1 MAGILSA
8 ILGATSGA
16 GKFQMAVGA
25 YYGGFK
31 GTYWNYYGFGT
42 SGAFNSMGGS
52 LAPAIFKGQTVD
64 AVYSV
69 DDNINMSWPVAI
81 QIASDQP
88 IGFVNALTMGGSR
101 YVLTT
106 YAQDYK
112 SNAAV
117 TINIA
122 TATFTVASTTG
133 ISTGTPVQ
141 FTTGGALPTG
151 LTASI
156 KYYARDVTATTFKV
170 SSTIGGAAITL
181 SGTQSGAHTAYW
193 NIYSVFGF
201 PTATA
206 SNKTGGRVPFYP
218 TISIANP
225 AVVTSTSHGLANGRR
240 VIFQTTAALPTGITA
255 TTVYFVVNAAA
266 NTFQISATSGGAAI
280 ATSGTQSGTHTCLEV
295 VDVTA
300 E

>member
-1 MAGILSA
+1 MLHYARQMMV
-8 ILGATSGA
+8 SGA
-16 GKFQMAVGA
+16 AKFQMAVGV
-25 YYGGFK
+25 YTGGFK
-31 GTYWNYYGFGT
+31 STYWAYYGFGAY
-42 SGAFNSMGGS
+42 GAGITIGGS
-52 LAPAIFKGQTVD
+52 LVPATFKGQTVD

-69 DDNINMSWPVAI
+69 DDNINTAWPVAI

-88 IGFVNALTMGGSR
+88 IGFVSALTLGGTR

-122 TATFTVASTTG
+122 TATFTVSSTTG
-133 ISTGTPVQ
+133 ITTGTPVQ

-151 LTASI
+151 LSAST

-170 SSTIGGAAITL
+170 SATIGGAAITL
-181 SGTQSGAHTAYW
+181 SGTQSGTHTAYW
-193 NIYSVFGF
+193 NIYTTFSVATG
-201 PTATA
+201 TA

-218 TISIANP
+218 AISVAAP
-225 AVVTSTSHGLANGRR
+225 AVLTSTGHGLVNGKR
-240 VIFQTTAALPTGITA
+240 VIFQTTGALPTGITA
-255 TTVYFVVNAAA
+255 NTVYFVVNAAA
-266 NTFQISATSGGAAI
+266 DTFQISATSGGAALP
-280 ATSGTQSGTHTCLEV
+280 TSGSQSGTHTCLEV
-295 VDVTA
+295 VDVTV

>member
-1 MAGILSA
+1 MLHYARQMMV
-8 ILGATSGA
+8 SGA
-16 GKFQMAVGA
+16 AKFQMAVGV
-25 YYGGFK
+25 YTSGFK
-31 GTYWNYYGFGT
+31 SVYWTYYGFGT
-42 SGAFNSMGGS
+42 SGAINAMGG
-52 LAPAIFKGQTVD
+52 LLVPATFKGQTVD

-69 DDNINMSWPVAI
+69 DDNVSAAWPVAI
-81 QIASDQP
+81 QIGGDQP
-88 IGFVNALTMGGSR
+88 TGFANALTLGGTR

-112 SNAAV
+112 STAAV

-122 TATFTVASTTG
+122 TATFTVPSTTG
-133 ISTGTPVQ
+133 IATGTPVQ

-151 LTASI
+151 LTAST

-170 SSTIGGAAITL
+170 SATIGGAAITL

-218 TISIANP
+218 TISVANP
-225 AVVTSTSHGLANGRR
+225 AVVTSTSHGLANGKR
-240 VIFQTTAALPTGITA
+240 VIFQTTGALPTGITA
-255 TTVYFVVNAAA
+255 NIVYFIVNAAA

-280 ATSGTQSGTHTCLEV
+280 ATSGTQSGTQICLEV
-295 VDVTA
+295 VDVTV

>member
-1 MAGILSA
+1 MLHYARQMMV
-8 ILGATSGA
+8 SGA
-16 GKFQMAVGA
+16 AKFQMAVGV
-25 YYGGFK
+25 YTSGFK
-31 GTYWNYYGFGT
+31 GVYWSYYGFGT
-42 SGAFNSMGGS
+42 SGPINAMGG
-52 LAPAIFKGQTVD
+52 LLVPATFKGQTVD

-69 DDNINMSWPVAI
+69 DDNINATWPVAV
-81 QIASDQP
+81 QIGSDQP
-88 IGFVNALTMGGSR
+88 IGFVSALTLGGTR

-112 SNAAV
+112 SSAAV

-122 TATFTVASTTG
+122 TATFTVPSTTG
-133 ISTGTPVQ
+133 ITTGTPVQ

-151 LTASI
+151 VTAST

-170 SSTIGGAAITL
+170 SATIGGAAITL
-181 SGTQSGAHTAYW
+181 SGTQSGTHTAYW

-218 TISIANP
+218 TISIASP
-225 AVVTSTSHGLANGRR
+225 AVVTSTSHGLANGKR
-240 VIFQTTAALPTGITA
+240 VIFQTTGVLPTGITA
-255 TTVYFVVNAAA
+255 NTVYFVVNAAA

-280 ATSGTQSGTHTCLEV
+280 ATSGTQSGTQICLEV
-295 VDVTA
+295 VDVVV

>member
-1 MAGILSA
+1 MLHYARQMMV
-8 ILGATSGA
+8 SGA
-16 GKFQMAVGA
+16 AKFQMAVGV
-25 YYGGFK
+25 YTSGFK
-31 GTYWNYYGFGT
+31 GVYWSYYGFGT
-42 SGAFNSMGGS
+42 SGPINAMGG
-52 LAPAIFKGQTVD
+52 LLVPATFKGQTVD

-69 DDNINMSWPVAI
+69 DDNINATWPVAV
-81 QIASDQP
+81 QIGSDQP
-88 IGFVNALTMGGSR
+88 IGFVSALTLGGTR
-101 YVLTT
+101 FGLTT
-106 YAQDYK
+106 YTQDYK
-112 SNAAV
+112 SSAAV

-122 TATFTVASTTG
+122 TATFTVPSTTG
-133 ISTGTPVQ
+133 ITTGTPVQ

-151 LTASI
+151 LAAST

-170 SSTIGGAAITL
+170 SATIGGAAITL

-240 VIFQTTAALPTGITA
+240 VIFQTTGALPTGITA
-255 TTVYFVVNAAA
+255 NTVYFVVNAAA

-280 ATSGTQSGTHTCLEV
+280 ATSGTQSGTQICLEV
-295 VDVTA
+295 VDVTV

>member
-1 MAGILSA
+1 MLHYARQMMV
-8 ILGATSGA
+8 SGA
-16 GKFQMAVGA
+16 AKFQMAVGV
-25 YYGGFK
+25 YTSGFK
-31 GTYWNYYGFGT
+31 GVYWTYYGFGT
-42 SGAFNSMGGS
+42 SGLINAMGG
-52 LAPAIFKGQTVD
+52 LLVPATFKGQTVD

-69 DDNINMSWPVAI
+69 DDNINASWPVAI
-81 QIASDQP
+81 QIGSDQP
-88 IGFVNALTMGGSR
+88 IGFVSALTLGGTR

-106 YAQDYK
+106 YTQDYK
-112 SNAAV
+112 SSAAV

-122 TATFTVASTTG
+122 TATFTVPSTTG
-133 ISTGTPVQ
+133 ITTGTPVQ

-151 LTASI
+151 LTAST

-170 SSTIGGAAITL
+170 SATIGGAAITL
-181 SGTQSGAHTAYW
+181 SGTQSGTHTAYW

-218 TISIANP
+218 AISIANP
-225 AVVTSTSHGLANGRR
+225 AVVTSTSHGLANGKR
-240 VIFQTTAALPTGITA
+240 VIFQTTGALPTGISA
-255 TTVYFVVNAAA
+255 NTVYFVVNAAA

-280 ATSGTQSGTHTCLEV
+280 ATSGTQSGTQICLEV
-295 VDVTA
+295 VDVTV

>member
-1 MAGILSA
+1 MLHYARQMMV
-8 ILGATSGA
+8 SGA
-16 GKFQMAVGA
+16 AKFQMAVGV
-25 YYGGFK
+25 YTSGFK
-31 GTYWNYYGFGT
+31 GVYWSYYGFGT
-42 SGAFNSMGGS
+42 SGPINAMGG
-52 LAPAIFKGQTVD
+52 LLVPATFKGQTVD

-69 DDNINMSWPVAI
+69 DDNINATWPVAV
-81 QIASDQP
+81 QIGSDQP
-88 IGFVNALTMGGSR
+88 IGFVSALTLGGTR

-106 YAQDYK
+106 YTQDYK
-112 SNAAV
+112 SSAAV

-122 TATFTVASTTG
+122 TATFTVPSTTG
-133 ISTGTPVQ
+133 ITTGTPVQ

-151 LTASI
+151 LTAST

-170 SSTIGGAAITL
+170 SATIGGAAITL

-225 AVVTSTSHGLANGRR
+225 AVVTSTSHGLANGKR
-240 VIFQTTAALPTGITA
+240 VILQTTGALPTGITA
-255 TTVYFVVNAAA
+255 NTVYFVVNAAA

-280 ATSGTQSGTHTCLEV
+280 ATSGTQSGTQICLEV
-295 VDVTA
+295 VDVTV

>member
-1 MAGILSA
+1 MLHYARQMMV
-8 ILGATSGA
+8 SGA
-16 GKFQMAVGA
+16 AKFQMAVGV
-25 YYGGFK
+25 YTSGFK
-31 GTYWNYYGFGT
+31 GVYWSYYGFGT
-42 SGAFNSMGGS
+42 SGPINAMGG
-52 LAPAIFKGQTVD
+52 LLVPATFKGQTVD

-69 DDNINMSWPVAI
+69 DDNINATWPVAV
-81 QIASDQP
+81 QIGSDQP
-88 IGFVNALTMGGSR
+88 IGFISALTLGGTR

-106 YAQDYK
+106 YTQDYK
-112 SNAAV
+112 SSAAV

-122 TATFTVASTTG
+122 TATFTVPSTTG
-133 ISTGTPVQ
+133 ITTGTPVQ

-151 LTASI
+151 LAAST

-170 SSTIGGAAITL
+170 SATIGGAAITL

-240 VIFQTTAALPTGITA
+240 VIFQTTGALPTGITA
-255 TTVYFVVNAAA
+255 NTVYFVVNAAA

-280 ATSGTQSGTHTCLEV
+280 ATSGTQSGTQICLEV
-295 VDVTA
+295 VDVTV

>member
-1 MAGILSA
+1 MLHYARQMMV
-8 ILGATSGA
+8 SGA
-16 GKFQMAVGA
+16 AKFQMAVGV
-25 YYGGFK
+25 YTSGFK
-31 GTYWNYYGFGT
+31 GVYWSYYGFGT
-42 SGAFNSMGGS
+42 SGPINAMGGS
-52 LAPAIFKGQTVD
+52 LVPATFKGQTVD

-69 DDNINMSWPVAI
+69 DDNINATWPVAV
-81 QIASDQP
+81 QIGSDQP
-88 IGFVNALTMGGSR
+88 IGFVSALTLGGTR

-106 YAQDYK
+106 YTQDYK
-112 SNAAV
+112 SSAAV

-122 TATFTVASTTG
+122 TATFTVPSTTG
-133 ISTGTPVQ
+133 ITTGTPVQ

-151 LTASI
+151 LIAST

-170 SSTIGGAAITL
+170 SATIGGAAITL
-181 SGTQSGAHTAYW
+181 SGTQSGTHTAYW

-218 TISIANP
+218 AISIANP

-240 VIFQTTAALPTGITA
+240 VIFQTTGALPTGITA
-255 TTVYFVVNAAA
+255 NTVYFVINAAA

-280 ATSGTQSGTHTCLEV
+280 ATSGTQSGTQICLEV
-295 VDVTA
+295 VDVTV

>member
-1 MAGILSA
+1 MLHYARQMMV
-8 ILGATSGA
+8 SGA
-16 GKFQMAVGA
+16 AKFQMAVGV
-25 YYGGFK
+25 YTSGFK
-31 GTYWNYYGFGT
+31 GVYWTYYGFGT
-42 SGAFNSMGGS
+42 SGPINAMGG
-52 LAPAIFKGQTVD
+52 LLVPATFKGRTVD

-69 DDNINMSWPVAI
+69 DDNINATWPVAI
-81 QIASDQP
+81 QIGSDQP
-88 IGFVNALTMGGSR
+88 IGFVTALTLGGTR

-106 YAQDYK
+106 YTQDYK
-112 SNAAV
+112 SSAAV

-122 TATFTVASTTG
+122 TATFTVPSTTG
-133 ISTGTPVQ
+133 ITTGTPVQ

-151 LTASI
+151 LTAST

-170 SSTIGGAAITL
+170 SATIGGAAITL

-225 AVVTSTSHGLANGRR
+225 AVVTSTSHGLVNGKR
-240 VIFQTTAALPTGITA
+240 VIFQTTGALPTGITA
-255 TTVYFVVNAAA
+255 NTVYFVVNAAA

-280 ATSGTQSGTHTCLEV
+280 ATSGTQSGTQICLEV
-295 VDVTA
+295 VDVTV

>member
-1 MAGILSA
+1 MLHYARQMMV
-8 ILGATSGA
+8 SGA
-16 GKFQMAVGA
+16 AKFQMAVGV
-25 YYGGFK
+25 YTSGFK
-31 GTYWNYYGFGT
+31 SVYWTYYGFGT
-42 SGAFNSMGGS
+42 SGAINAMGGT
-52 LAPAIFKGQTVD
+52 LAPATFKGQTVD

-69 DDNINMSWPVAI
+69 DDNINTTWPVAI

-88 IGFVNALTMGGSR
+88 IGFVNALNLGGTR

-122 TATFTVASTTG
+122 TATFTIPSTTG
-133 ISTGTPVQ
+133 ITTGTPVQ

-151 LTASI
+151 LTAST

-170 SSTIGGAAITL
+170 SATIGGAAITL
-181 SGTQSGAHTAYW
+181 SGTQSGTHTAYW
-193 NIYSVFGF
+193 NIYTTFSAATG
-201 PTATA
+201 TA

-218 TISIANP
+218 AISIANP
-225 AVVTSTSHGLANGRR
+225 AVVTSTGHGLVNGKR
-240 VIFQTTAALPTGITA
+240 VIFQTTATLPTGITA
-255 TTVYFVVNAAA
+255 NTVYFVVNAAA
-266 NTFQISATSGGAAI
+266 DTFQISATSGGAPLP
-280 ATSGTQSGTHTCLEV
+280 TSGTQSGTHTCMEV
-295 VDVTA
+295 VDVTV